1 MTLDDYQTQA
11 GATANRDVDTI
22 YLASKLQ
29 IEACEAAQV
38 IVKRYY
44 HGAPLDLDKL
54 AEELGD
60 TLWYLANLAHAYNLS
75 LDDIAQA
82 NLNKLAI
89 RHGQA
94 YNPAHYAA

>member
-1 MTLDDYQTQA
+1 MNINDYQFQA
-11 GATANRDVDTI
+11 GATAAPNADAMYFAV
-22 YLASKLQ
+22 KLP

-44 HGAPLDLDKL
+44 HGAPLDLAKL
-54 AEELGD
+54 TEELGD
-60 TLWYLANLAHAYNLS
+60 TLWYLANLAAAYNISLS
-75 LDDIAQA
+75 DIAQA
-82 NLNKLAI
+82 NLDKLAA